1 MGGVFRTGGPTS
13 PRSLLLSL
21 LLLTDSYVKQ
31 LSSAFAFLIDTSASS
46 DPPPLLSTDR
56 IIIFSRHQLICATMC
71 RFLFIYL
78 FCLTIFFLYL
88 RSSLSFSRIPPPRSF
103 LVSFY
108 SLHPRQNVT
117 LEWNRNTSCTCL
129 GSFSVFTFFSLF
141 LSLLSLFI
149 YYIVPPR
156 EIHVTGVLAVFFFD
170 SDFTIEGGLTTS
182 WKGGGGATAVT
193 LKI

>member
-1 MGGVFRTGGPTS
+1 
-13 PRSLLLSL
+13 
-21 LLLTDSYVKQ
+21 
-31 LSSAFAFLIDTSASS
+31 
-46 DPPPLLSTDR
+46 
-56 IIIFSRHQLICATMC
+56 MC

-78 FCLTIFFLYL
+78 FCLTIYFFYI
-88 RSSLSFSRIPPPRSF
+88 SEVPCHFPESPPPRSF

-182 WKGGGGATAVT
+182 WKGGRGSYCCD
-193 LKI
+193 LKNLMD